1 VSRVFVTGMG
11 IISAIGETLAENHL
25 ALMAGKC
32 GIGMSSRL
40 ASRYSGILPFGEVA
54 LETDDLKEKLHAT
67 EPGITRTTLL
77 ALRAFADAL
86 ADANLTERELSDPGT
101 ALVGAT
107 TIGGMC
113 LTDEL
118 YRDATEVCDGSPY
131 LASYD
136 CASVHLYL
144 QSRYNMKGPATTI
157 NTACSSSA
165 NAIQFGARLI
175 RNGLARRAIVGGA
188 DSLAKFTING
198 FNALQ
203 ILSPGI
209 CRPFDRDR
217 AGLNLGEGA
226 AFLVLEAGDELG
238 QGPGGLAQGPGGLA
252 QGPDGLAQGP
262 DGLAHKRVYAEL
274 TGYCNVNDAHHP
286 SSLSAEGDGPYLAMK
301 GALES
306 ARLNAGEIDF
316 INAHGTG
323 TENNDAAESAAM
335 VRLFGEPPAFAS
347 TKSNT
352 GHTLGASGAIEAV
365 FSVFNLIHQELYGS
379 LNFSEPIAASGL
391 RPVQSYQ
398 KKQVRHVLSNSFGF
412 GGNCTS
418 LVFSK
423 IN

>member
-1 VSRVFVTGMG
+1 MG

-32 GIGMSSRL
+32 GIGLSGRL
-40 ASRYSGILPFGEVA
+40 ASRYSGILPFGEVGSD
-54 LETDDLKEKLHAT
+54 TDELKKKLQAT
-67 EPGITRTTLL
+67 EPGITRTTVL
-77 ALRAFADAL
+77 ALHAFADAL
-86 ADANLTERELSDPGT
+86 ADANLTERDLSDPGT

-107 TIGGMC
+107 TVGGMC

-118 YRDATEVCDGSPY
+118 YRDATGVCEGSPF
-131 LASYD
+131 LSSYD
-136 CASVHLYL
+136 CASVHWYL
-144 QSRYNMKGPATTI
+144 QSRYKMKGPASTI

-188 DSLAKFTING
+188 DSLAKFTTNG

-203 ILSPGI
+203 ILSSGT

-217 AGLNLGEGA
+217 DGLNLGEGA
-226 AFLVLEAGDELG
+226 AFLVLEGGEEAAE
-238 QGPGGLAQGPGGLA
+238 GPGGVVR
-252 QGPDGLAQGP
+252 GPDGL
-262 DGLAHKRVYAEL
+262 DHRRVYAEL

-306 ARLNAGEIDF
+306 ARLKAGQIDF

-335 VRLFGEPPAFAS
+335 VRLFGVPPAFAS

-365 FSVFNLIHQELYGS
+365 FSVFNLIYQELYGS
-379 LNFSEPIAASGL
+379 LNFNEPITATGL

-398 KKQVRHVLSNSFGF
+398 EKPVRHVLSNSFGF

-418 LVFSK
+418 LVFSR

>member
-1 VSRVFVTGMG
+1 MG
-11 IISAIGETLAENHL
+11 IISAIGETLAENRL
-25 ALMAGKC
+25 ALTAGKC
-32 GIGMSSRL
+32 GIGLPSRL
-40 ASRYSGILPFGEVA
+40 ASRYAGILPFAEVGSA
-54 LETDDLKEKLHAT
+54 TDELKKKLRVT
-67 EPGITRTTLL
+67 DPGITRTTLL
-77 ALRAFADAL
+77 ALHAFADAL
-86 ADANLTERELSDPGT
+86 ADANLTERDLSDPGT

-107 TIGGMC
+107 TVGGMC
-113 LTDEL
+113 LTDEI
-118 YRDATEVCDGSPY
+118 YRDATGVCDGSPY

-144 QSRYNMKGPATTI
+144 QSRYKMKGPATTI

-203 ILSPGI
+203 ILSPGT

-217 AGLNLGEGA
+217 DGLNLGEGA
-226 AFLVLEAGDELG
+226 AFLVLEGADD
-238 QGPGGLAQGPGGLA
+238 LAR
-252 QGPDGLAQGP
+252 
-262 DGLAHKRVYAEL
+262 KRVYAEL

-306 ARLNAGEIDF
+306 ARLDPGQIDF

-335 VRLFGEPPAFAS
+335 IRLFGEPPAFAS

-365 FSVFNLIHQELYGS
+365 FSIFNLFHQELYGS
-379 LNFSEPIAASGL
+379 LNFDEPITVTGL
-391 RPVQSYQ
+391 RPLQSYQ

-418 LVFSK
+418 LVFSN